1 MTQWRLAAAWV
12 LAAAVTTTLAWQ
24 IVSLADT
31 RVGGATGAPL
41 EVSGPSL
48 SPTTTATGTP
58 TTTLE
63 GATSTSSS
71 TTSTTSPGT
80 PTTSPG
86 SGGDLLTI
94 PTVGGTVT
102 VRVSEDSI
110 VYLSAVPAPGFVV
123 EVDDPGPPRVR
134 VELISVAT
142 RVEVRVR
149 WRDGEAEV
157 RIDVD

>member
-48 SPTTTATGTP
+48 SPTTTTTETP

-63 GATSTSSS
+63 GATSTS
-71 TTSTTSPGT
+71 TSTTSPGT

-102 VRVSEDSI
+102 VRVSEGSI